1 MTRGPGGERDAI
13 DQCGECLQNACMPSI
28 SVRNVPQ
35 ATRDALAVKAARA
48 GQSLQEYLLAK
59 FIELGDSRDLSD
71 VLAEMRAIRES
82 GTSKFTREQILD
94 AIDAGRRELDEKWD
108 HLWG

>member
-1 MTRGPGGERDAI
+1 
-13 DQCGECLQNACMPSI
+13 MPSI

-59 FIELGDSRDLSD
+59 FIELGDTRDLSE
-71 VLAEMRAIRES
+71 VLAEMREIRET
-82 GTSKFTREQILD
+82 GTSQLTRQQILD
-94 AIDAGRRELDEKWD
+94 AIDAGRREVDEKWD
-108 HLWG
+108 RQWG